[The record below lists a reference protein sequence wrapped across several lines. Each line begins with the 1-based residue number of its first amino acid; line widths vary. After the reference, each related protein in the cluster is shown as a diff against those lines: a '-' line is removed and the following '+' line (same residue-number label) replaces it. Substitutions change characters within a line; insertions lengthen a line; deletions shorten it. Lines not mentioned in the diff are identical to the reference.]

1 MHPAIPAE
9 GRQLGA
15 DGVIIKS
22 LASFHQFNFEPIL
35 RKLGIENPL
44 IVLGSN
50 TQFTIWSVIDVETS
64 WVFGSNRPVEP
75 SFASG
80 RIHTCANSS
89 SKLLIRN
96 HQSTISP
103 QFAKNIDL
111 SQKPKSRQI
120 NTFYGALMIIAP

>member
-22 LASFHQFNFEPIL
+22 LASFHPFNFEPIL
-35 RKLGIENPL
+35 KKLGIEHPL

-64 WVFGSNRPVEP
+64 ILRRCTLQPGGNPRRGF
-75 SFASG
+75 SG
-80 RIHTCANSS
+80 
-89 SKLLIRN
+89 
-96 HQSTISP
+96 Q
-103 QFAKNIDL
+103 
-111 SQKPKSRQI
+111 
-120 NTFYGALMIIAP
+120 IAPWNPVSQVGEYTPARTHRQNY